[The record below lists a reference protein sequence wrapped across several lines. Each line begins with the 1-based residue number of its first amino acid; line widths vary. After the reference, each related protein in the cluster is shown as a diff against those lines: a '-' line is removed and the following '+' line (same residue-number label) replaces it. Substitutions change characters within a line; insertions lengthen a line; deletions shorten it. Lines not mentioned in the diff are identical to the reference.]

1 MEISMRL
8 TQEQYDAVEEKYDLL
23 LSSIERVLMY
33 SLLVPA
39 PEMIAG
45 DYVEVEARIDLVR
58 ISKDMEGRYVLH
70 FHQLEDLW
78 RLADAMEIDALSY
91 AGVVE
96 DDGTE
101 GEEV

>member
-8 TQEQYDAVEEKYDLL
+8 TQEQYKAIEEQYGLL
-23 LSSIERVLMY
+23 LSRIERLLVY
-33 SLLVPA
+33 SLLVPV

-45 DYVEVEARIDLVR
+45 EYTEVEVRIDLVR
-58 ISKDMEGRYVLH
+58 VSKDWEGRYVLH

-96 DDGTE
+96 NDGL
-101 GEEV
+101 